1 MPHRKTS
8 PLVIFDWDGTL
19 MDSVP
24 RIVSCMQ
31 TMARQAGLPVPA
43 ESAVHDI
50 IGLSL
55 WVALERLFG
64 CDDKAEQQR
73 LIAIYR
79 QLYVHTDTTPSPLFA
94 NVREVL
100 ADLQGQGLLLAVA
113 TGKARQGLE
122 RAWQATNTKHFF
134 SYSCCADEAN
144 SKPDA
149 QMLQRILA
157 ASGRSPQQAVMIGDS
172 RYDLQM
178 ANNAMVKAIG
188 VNWGVHNNAQ
198 LAMEQPWQVIGDI
211 RELPQRLTEL
221 WQVQAMAAE

>member
-1 MPHRKTS
+1 MQQTHHAS

-31 TMARQAGLPVPA
+31 KMAQQTGLPVPA

-64 CDDKAEQQR
+64 CDDEVEQKR
-73 LIAIYR
+73 LIAVYR
-79 QLYVHTDTTPSPLFA
+79 QLYVHTDATPSPLFA
-94 NVREVL
+94 DVPDIL
-100 ADLQGQGLLLAVA
+100 ASLQGQGLQLAVA

-122 RAWQATNTKHFF
+122 RAWQATNTKRFF

-144 SKPDA
+144 SKPDP

-157 ASGRSPQQAVMIGDS
+157 ASGRSCEQAVMVGDS

-178 ANNAMVKAIG
+178 ANNANVTGIG
-188 VNWGVHNNAQ
+188 VNWGVHSAEQ
-198 LAMEQPWQVIGDI
+198 LAEEQPWRVLRDI
-211 RELPQRLTEL
+211 RELPRLLTEL
-221 WQVQAMAAE
+221 W